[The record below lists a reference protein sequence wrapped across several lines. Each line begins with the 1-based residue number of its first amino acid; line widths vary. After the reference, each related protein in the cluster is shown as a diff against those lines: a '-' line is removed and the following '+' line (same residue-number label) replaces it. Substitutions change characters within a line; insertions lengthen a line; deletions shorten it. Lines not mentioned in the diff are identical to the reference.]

1 MAPPPPLPIDA
12 VLPALQAALAA
23 SPNAVLQAAPGA
35 GKTTRVPLALL
46 ADAPWLG
53 AQRVLLLEPR
63 RLAAREAARFM
74 ARALGEEVGGRVGFR
89 VRGETRVG
97 RDTRIEVVTE
107 GVLTRL
113 LQEDPALDGVGAV
126 LFDEFHE
133 RSIHADTGLALC
145 LQTQALL
152 RPELRLLVMSATLD
166 GTRVAGLLGGAGSA
180 APVIASEGR
189 VWPVETIYRER
200 PATGRLEDMVAS
212 TVREALDATEGDLL
226 VFLPGAGEIRRV
238 EERLQGLPPSV
249 RVLALFGQMA
259 AAAQDAVLQPAP
271 RGTRK
276 VVLATSIAE
285 SSLTIDG
292 VRVVVDSGWARVP
305 RFSARTGMTRLETV
319 RVPLASADQR
329 RGRAG
334 RQAPGHCYR
343 CWTRQ
348 EQAGL
353 IPFARPEVLEADLAP
368 LALDLALLGVREP
381 GELRWL
387 DVPPAAA
394 FSQARALL
402 QRLGAL
408 DTAGRPTPHGH
419 AMAALGLHPRL
430 AHLLLN
436 AAALDRTDL
445 GTQVAAALE
454 ERDLLRG
461 EGAAPEADLR
471 LRLAALQGARPGGMQ
486 VDRGTVQRVREQAA
500 VLRDRMR
507 AAAADSAR
515 NTANRAR
522 PRAEA
527 LPREGA
533 SIEAGRRAHDTT
545 HDLLTSTDVGLL
557 LAFAYPDRL
566 ARRRDGYAGRFL
578 LANGRGAA
586 LPGHDPLARE
596 DWLVVAA
603 LDDAGSEARIT
614 LAAPVQLADL
624 ERHAAELLQLVDDFG
639 YDPAT
644 RAVEAR
650 RRRVLG
656 AIVVDETPLRDPDPE
671 AVTAALL
678 AVVQREGLAAM
689 GWSEVAEAL
698 RQRLVFLHALDP
710 DRWPPADEAA
720 LLAALPQWLGPAA
733 AGIRRLD
740 RLADLDHAAALLN
753 GLLAWP
759 ERRDLDMLA
768 PERLTVPT
776 GSQIRVDYADPAAPV
791 LAVRMQELFG
801 LAETPRVGGG
811 RMPVVLHLLSPAH
824 RPTQVTR
831 DLAAFWRGSYA
842 EVRKEMRGRYPKH
855 YWPEDPLVAEPTRGV
870 RRRPTSE

>member
-1 MAPPPPLPIDA
+1 MAPPPSLPIDA

-23 SPNAVLQAAPGA
+23 GPNVVLQAAPGA

-46 ADAPWLG
+46 AGAPWLG
-53 AQRVLLLEPR
+53 DQRLLLLEPR
-63 RLAAREAARFM
+63 RLAARAAARFM
-74 ARALGEEVGGRVGFR
+74 ARTLGEQVGERVGFR

-97 RDTRIEVVTE
+97 ARTRIEVVTE
-107 GVLTRL
+107 GVLTRM

-145 LQTQALL
+145 LQTQAVL

-166 GTRVAGLLGGAGSA
+166 GTRVAGLLGEAGGA

-189 VWPVETIYRER
+189 AWPVETHYRER
-200 PATGRLEDMVAS
+200 PATGRLEDVVTA
-212 TVREALDATEGDLL
+212 TVREALAATAGDLL

-238 EERLQGLPPSV
+238 EERLQDLPDTI
-249 RVLALFGQMA
+249 RVHALFGQLP
-259 AAAQDAVLQPAP
+259 AAAQDAVLAPAP
-271 RGTRK
+271 AGLRK

-334 RQAPGHCYR
+334 RQAPGHCFR
-343 CWTRQ
+343 CWTVQ

-353 IPFARPEVLEADLAP
+353 VPYARPEVLEADLAP
-368 LALDLALLGVREP
+368 LALDLALLGVRDP

-387 DVPPAAA
+387 DLPPVAA

-408 DTAGRPTPHGH
+408 AADGRPTAHGQ

-436 AAALDRTDL
+436 ADALGLADL
-445 GTQVAAALE
+445 GTLLAAVLE

-471 LRLAALQGARPGGMQ
+471 LRLAALRGARPGGAT

-500 VLRDRMR
+500 VLRERLRGAARDATGTPERPAR
-507 AAAADSAR
+507 AGAPAAAGH
-515 NTANRAR
+515 
-522 PRAEA
+522 RAEA
-527 LPREGA
+527 GPPA
-533 SIEAGRRAHDTT
+533 DA
-545 HDLLTSTDVGLL
+545 LLTGTDAGLL
-557 LAFAYPDRL
+557 LAFAYPDRI

-586 LPGHDPLARE
+586 LDGRDPLARE

-624 ERHAAELLQLVDDFG
+624 ERHAADLFQRTDDFG

-644 RAVEAR
+644 RAVDAR
-650 RRRVLG
+650 RRRHLG
-656 AIVVDETPLRDPDPE
+656 AIVVEEVLLRDADPA

-678 AVVQREGLAAM
+678 AVVQREGLAAI
-689 GWSEVAEAL
+689 GWGDAAEAL
-698 RQRLVFLHALDP
+698 RQRLAFLHALEP
-710 DRWPPADEAA
+710 ARWPAVDEAA
-720 LLAALPQWLGPAA
+720 LLATLPQWLGPAA

-740 RLADLDHAAALLN
+740 RLADVDLAGALLN
-753 GLLAWP
+753 GLLDWP
-759 ERRDLDMLA
+759 ERRDLETLA

-791 LAVRMQELFG
+791 LAVRMQEVFG

-811 RMPVVLHLLSPAH
+811 RVPVVLHLLSPAH
-824 RPTQVTR
+824 RPMQVTR

-842 EVRKEMRGRYPKH
+842 DVRKEMRGRYPKH

-870 RRRPTSE
+870 RRRGP